1 MCVESC
7 PVEAIDKE
15 TKNIDYNACIDCMC
29 CHELCMFKAVELK
42 NENRIAGFISDFF
55 RK

>member
-7 PVEAIDKE
+7 PVEAIDKD
-15 TKNIDYNACIDCMC
+15 TKQIDYNICIDCMC

-42 NENRIAGFISDFF
+42 NENKVAGLISGFF
-55 RK
+55 R